1 MNIKQN
7 NNIQQQPSYKKK
19 WGKKKT
25 KIQITKKRTMGLTKN
40 KLSSTQKIN

>member
-19 WGKKKT
+19 WGKKNENTNYKKT
-25 KIQITKKRTMGLTKN
+25 NNGFDKE
-40 KLSSTQKIN
+40 